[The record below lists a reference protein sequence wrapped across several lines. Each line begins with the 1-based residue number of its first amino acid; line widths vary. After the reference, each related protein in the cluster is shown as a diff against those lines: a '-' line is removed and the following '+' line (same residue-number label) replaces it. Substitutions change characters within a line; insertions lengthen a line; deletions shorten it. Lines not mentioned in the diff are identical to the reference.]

1 MNKGVI
7 SGWRII
13 SLFCVFTLVT
23 SAIGWRL
30 VSFQVVGS
38 ERLQSQGRDFRV
50 QEQTLLPR
58 RGLIRDRG
66 GLVLATNIPSTD
78 IYVTPKILADRD
90 RVVLAQ
96 ELSAILTIP
105 LDTVYARVN
114 NTHVEWSLVARQ
126 LDDATVAA
134 IKARFPTKDHPEII
148 YQEVPKRTYPNGPF
162 LSPLL
167 GFTNA
172 SGAGIYGVEGRYNDL
187 VGGEPGTLVAET
199 DVARQ
204 PLAFGQQQYRA
215 PVEGADLTLTIDAA
229 IQRMAEDELAR
240 TISEQGAIGGTILIM
255 DPNTGAILASASA
268 PSYDPNAFNRA
279 DPQSYLNPAVSA
291 TYEPGSTFKI
301 FTMASGLQ
309 TGGITPQTTL
319 VDPGYFKVDPDTL
332 YNLDHTAWGPETMEQ
347 VLERSSNVGASY
359 IAKRTGKENFYGMLR
374 QFGMGQKTGVDLDGE
389 EIGIVR
395 WPDNPTTIWHPID
408 LYTNSFGQGLTVT
421 PLQMVAAAS
430 AIANGG
436 TLYTPYVVGRVE
448 RHGELVQDRQPQP
461 VRQVIRP
468 EVAATVRQMMTDAEH
483 NALASKV
490 SLPGY
495 AIAAKTGT
503 AQIPD
508 PKTGTYDPNK
518 TIASIIS
525 FFPAEKP
532 LFTVL
537 IKIDQP
543 QKNAL
548 GGDVAAPALGRLAGQ
563 LLRYAGVPPTPPT
576 PPRKP

>member
-7 SGWRII
+7 SGWRIV

-38 ERLQSQGRDFRV
+38 ERLQSQGRDFRI

-78 IYVTPKILADRD
+78 IYVTPKKLTDRD
-90 RVVLAQ
+90 RVGLAQ

-114 NTHVEWSLVARQ
+114 NTNVEWSLVARQ
-126 LDDATVAA
+126 LDDATVTA
-134 IKARFPTKDHPEII
+134 IKARFPPKDHPEII

-172 SGAGIYGVEGRYNDL
+172 SGAGVYGVEGRYNDL

-215 PVEGADLTLTIDAA
+215 PVEGADLSLTIDAA

-240 TISEQGAIGGTILIM
+240 TVSEQGAVGGTILVM

-268 PSYDPNAFNRA
+268 PSYDPNTYNRA

-319 VDPGYFKVDPDTL
+319 IDNGFAKVETDTI
-332 YNLDHTAWGPETMEQ
+332 YNLDHTAWGLETMEQ

-359 IAKRTGKENFYGMLR
+359 IARRTGKENFYGMLR

-421 PLQMVAAAS
+421 PLQMVTAAS

-448 RHGELVQDRQPQP
+448 RHGDLVQDRQPQP

-468 EVAATVRQMMTDAEH
+468 EVAATVRQMMTEAEH

-490 SLPGY
+490 NLPGY
-495 AIAAKTGT
+495 DIAAKTGT

-543 QKNAL
+543 KKNSL

-563 LLRYAGVPPTPPT
+563 LLRYAGVPPV

>member
-1 MNKGVI
+1 MSKGVI
-7 SGWRII
+7 SHWRII
-13 SLFCVFTLVT
+13 SLFCVFSLIT

-38 ERLQSQGRDFRV
+38 DRLQSEGRDFRV
-50 QEQTLLPR
+50 HEETILPR

-78 IYVTPKILADRD
+78 IYATPKNLTERD
-90 RVVLAQ
+90 RVGLAQ
-96 ELSAILTIP
+96 ELSTLLGIP
-105 LDTVYARVN
+105 LDTLYDRISAKNVD
-114 NTHVEWSLVARQ
+114 WSLIARQ
-126 LDDATVAA
+126 VDDGTIAT
-134 IKARFPTKDHPEII
+134 IKAKFPPKNHPELI

-172 SGAGIYGVEGRYNDL
+172 DGTGYYGLEGRYNDL
-187 VGGEPGTLVAET
+187 VGGEPGVLVAET
-199 DVARQ
+199 DAARQ

-215 PVEGADLTLTIDAA
+215 PVEGADLVLTIDAS

-240 TISEQGAIGGTILIM
+240 TITEQGATGGTILIM

-268 PSYDPNAFNRA
+268 PSYDPNTFNRA

-301 FTMASGLQ
+301 FTMAAGLQ
-309 TGGITPQTTL
+309 TGGITAQTTL
-319 VDPGYFKVDPDTL
+319 VDNGFFKVDPDTI
-332 YNLDHTAWGPETMEQ
+332 YNLDKKAWGPETMMQ

-359 IAKRTGKENFYGMLR
+359 IAKRTGKENYYGMLR
-374 QFGMGQKTGVDLDGE
+374 QFGMGQKTGVDLEGE

-395 WPDNPTTIWHPID
+395 WPDNPTTIWNPID
-408 LYTNSFGQGLTVT
+408 LYTNSFGQGITIT
-421 PLQMVAAAS
+421 PLQIVTAAS

-436 TLYTPYVVGRVE
+436 TLYTPYVVNRIE
-448 RHGELVQDRQPQP
+448 RHGDLVQDHHPQP

-468 EVAATVRQMMTDAEH
+468 DVAATVRDMMTQATH
-483 NALASKV
+483 NALADKIN
-490 SLPGY
+490 LPGY
-495 AIAAKTGT
+495 DIAAKTGT

-508 PKTGTYDPNK
+508 PKTGKYVEDK

-525 FFPAEKP
+525 FFPADKP

-543 QKNAL
+543 KKNSL
-548 GGDVAAPALGRLAGQ
+548 GGDVAAPVLGRLAGQ
-563 LLRYAGVPPTPPT
+563 LLRYAGIPPAPQT
-576 PPRKP
+576 PRKP

>member
-7 SGWRII
+7 SGWRIV

-38 ERLQSQGRDFRV
+38 ERLQSQGRDFRI

-78 IYVTPKILADRD
+78 IYVTPKKLTDRD
-90 RVVLAQ
+90 RVGLAQ

-114 NTHVEWSLVARQ
+114 NTNVEWSLVARQ
-126 LDDATVAA
+126 LDDATVTA
-134 IKARFPTKDHPEII
+134 IKARFPPKDHPEII

-172 SGAGIYGVEGRYNDL
+172 SGAGVYGVEGRYNDL

-215 PVEGADLTLTIDAA
+215 PVEGADLSLTIDAA

-240 TISEQGAIGGTILIM
+240 TVSEQGAVGGTILVM

-268 PSYDPNAFNRA
+268 PSYDPNTYNRA

-319 VDPGYFKVDPDTL
+319 IDNGFAKVETDTI

-389 EIGIVR
+389 ELGIVR

-421 PLQMVAAAS
+421 PLQMVTAAS

-448 RHGELVQDRQPQP
+448 RHGDLVQDRQPQP

-468 EVAATVRQMMTDAEH
+468 EVAATVRQMMTEAEH
-483 NALASKV
+483 KALASKV
-490 SLPGY
+490 NLPGY
-495 AIAAKTGT
+495 DIAAKTGT

-543 QKNAL
+543 KKNSL

-563 LLRYAGVPPTPPT
+563 LLRYAGVPPA

>member
-7 SGWRII
+7 SGWRIV

-38 ERLQSQGRDFRV
+38 ERLQSQGRDFRI

-78 IYVTPKILADRD
+78 IYVTPKKLTDRD
-90 RVVLAQ
+90 RVGLAQ

-114 NTHVEWSLVARQ
+114 NTNVEWSLVARQ
-126 LDDATVAA
+126 LDDAMVTA
-134 IKARFPTKDHPEII
+134 IKARFPPKDHPEII

-172 SGAGIYGVEGRYNDL
+172 SGAGVYGVEGRYNDL

-215 PVEGADLTLTIDAA
+215 PVEGADLSLTIDAA

-240 TISEQGAIGGTILIM
+240 TVSEQGAVGGTILVM

-268 PSYDPNAFNRA
+268 PSYDPNTYNRA

-319 VDPGYFKVDPDTL
+319 IDNGFAKVETDTI

-389 EIGIVR
+389 ELGIVR

-421 PLQMVAAAS
+421 PLQMVTAAS

-448 RHGELVQDRQPQP
+448 RHGDLVQDRQPQP

-468 EVAATVRQMMTDAEH
+468 EVAATVRQMMTEAEH

-490 SLPGY
+490 NLPGY
-495 AIAAKTGT
+495 DIAAKTGT

-543 QKNAL
+543 KKNSL

-563 LLRYAGVPPTPPT
+563 LLRYAGVPPA

>member
-7 SGWRII
+7 SGWRIV

-38 ERLQSQGRDFRV
+38 ERLQSQGRDFRI

-78 IYVTPKILADRD
+78 IYVTPKKLTDRD
-90 RVVLAQ
+90 RVGLAQ

-114 NTHVEWSLVARQ
+114 NTNVEWSLVARQ
-126 LDDATVAA
+126 LDDATVTA
-134 IKARFPTKDHPEII
+134 IKARFPPKDHPELI

-172 SGAGIYGVEGRYNDL
+172 SGAGVYGVEGRYNDL

-215 PVEGADLTLTIDAA
+215 PVEGADLSLTIDAA

-240 TISEQGAIGGTILIM
+240 TVSEQGAIGGTILVM

-268 PSYDPNAFNRA
+268 PSYDPNTYNRA

-319 VDPGYFKVDPDTL
+319 IDNGFAKVETDTI

-359 IAKRTGKENFYGMLR
+359 IARRTGKENFYGMLR

-421 PLQMVAAAS
+421 PLQMVTAAS

-448 RHGELVQDRQPQP
+448 RHGDLVQDRQPQP

-468 EVAATVRQMMTDAEH
+468 EVAATVRQMMTEAEH

-490 SLPGY
+490 NLPGY
-495 AIAAKTGT
+495 DIAAKTGT

-537 IKIDQP
+537 VKIDQP
-543 QKNAL
+543 KKNSL

-563 LLRYAGVPPTPPT
+563 LLRYAGVPPA